1 MSYSAVPRSNYLT
14 FQPETPFESGAPGW
28 STTPYPGWGNNP
40 NQMLPYNLAGL
51 GEEPAGAPDSAPPAG
66 PLPKIELPLW
76 PIFVLLGIGGATAY
90 GVYRLS
96 LV

>member
-1 MSYSAVPRSNYLT
+1 
-14 FQPETPFESGAPGW
+14 
-28 STTPYPGWGNNP
+28 
-40 NQMLPYNLAGL
+40 MLPYNLAGL